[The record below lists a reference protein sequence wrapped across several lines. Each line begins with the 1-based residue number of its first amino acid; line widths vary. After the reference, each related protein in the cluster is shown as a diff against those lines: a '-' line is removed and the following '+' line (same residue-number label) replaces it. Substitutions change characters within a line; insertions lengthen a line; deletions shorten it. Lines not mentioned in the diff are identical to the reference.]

1 MWDPKKMPVLKYS
14 MTVNN
19 MVKNMHEASL
29 SQIYGTQNVRLVY
42 DSLLSPNFVAT
53 GKMLYM
59 DV

>member
-1 MWDPKKMPVLKYS
+1 MPVLKYS